1 MSVVVVGANHRTA
14 PLELLERMAVTGDR
28 LPKLLHALDGADDV
42 AEVVVLA
49 TCNRTEV
56 YVVAERFHSAYSQVR
71 DFFSDLTF
79 LTPDR
84 FSECLYVEHDDRAV
98 QHLFEVAAG
107 LDSAVPGEHEILGQV
122 RTAWDIAR
130 AEGTSRRSLNLLFRH
145 ALEVGKRARSE
156 TRISHHVTS
165 VSQAAVIMAGER
177 LGATGVSGGAGG
189 HGGSVVEPN
198 CAGARAAIGL
208 AGRRAVVVGAGS
220 MARGMA
226 RFLADAHLEELVI
239 ANRTEPRAVALAE
252 SLADSATGRPGAISG
267 VGLDRID
274 EVLAKVDVVFTAT
287 DSTEAV
293 VSAAQLSAAVAG
305 PSRSVLVVDVGMPR
319 DVEPAAADVEGV
331 DLLDMAAVAELTEAS
346 LTARRAEADA
356 VREIVEHEIA
366 RFDSVVSAREVAPVV
381 TALRDQA
388 EGVRRAE
395 LERFAARLETLSP
408 EQRDAVEALTRG
420 MLAKLLHTPTVQLK
434 DSAGSSRGERL
445 ADSIRDLFEL
455 G

>member
-1 MSVVVVGANHRTA
+1 MPVVVVGANHRTA

-28 LPKLLHALDGADDV
+28 LPKLLHALDGADDIT
-42 AEVVVLA
+42 EVVVLA

-56 YVVAERFHSAYSQVR
+56 YVVAERFHAAYSQVR

-177 LGATGVSGGAGG
+177 LGATRVSGESA
-189 HGGSVVEPN
+189 VEPN

-252 SLADSATGRPGAISG
+252 SLADSATGRPGTIDG
-267 VGLDRID
+267 VGLDRLD
-274 EVLAKVDVVFTAT
+274 EFLAKVDVVFTAT

-293 VSAAQLSAAVAG
+293 ISAAQLSAAVAG
-305 PSRSVLVVDVGMPR
+305 SSRSVLVVDVGMPR
-319 DVEPAAADVEGV
+319 DVEPAAAHVEGIE
-331 DLLDMAAVAELTEAS
+331 LLDMAAVADLTEAS
-346 LTARRAEADA
+346 LAARRAEADA

-366 RFDSVVSAREVAPVV
+366 RFASVVSAREVAPVV

-395 LERFAARLETLSP
+395 LERFAARLESLSP

-445 ADSIRDLFEL
+445 ADSVRDLFEL